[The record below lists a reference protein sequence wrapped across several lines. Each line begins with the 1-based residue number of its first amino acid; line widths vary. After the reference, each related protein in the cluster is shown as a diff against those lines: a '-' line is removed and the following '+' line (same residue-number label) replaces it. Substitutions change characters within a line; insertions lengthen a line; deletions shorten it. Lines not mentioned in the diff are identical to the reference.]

1 MRAGGVCPRGARG
14 DLLERERERVDAR
27 ERWQKCLPRLPQRA
41 LRTVYFAL
49 CFDPCK
55 LRDIAFPRAPLLA
68 AVRHTQKNMDSV
80 AGLRRVEI
88 KRATKRLSR
97 VFLFLLRA
105 VCDSLPHAPTTMPVY
120 LVDHAAYRPPALNN
134 VNSFEMA
141 DKGEEVFNTQKG
153 CPFLEKHP
161 VVSVLCWVRRGWRRA
176 STLRV
181 CVESG
186 EKGAR
191 AAAGRRVFVF
201 QKKTSRRRTTPAVL
215 SGGWRPAC
223 HAAPCGQNKTPAR
236 VDAGGNGACA
246 PADAA
251 SAARSGRRRVKS
263 QACGS

>member
-1 MRAGGVCPRGARG
+1 
-14 DLLERERERVDAR
+14 
-27 ERWQKCLPRLPQRA
+27 
-41 LRTVYFAL
+41 
-49 CFDPCK
+49 
-55 LRDIAFPRAPLLA
+55 
-68 AVRHTQKNMDSV
+68 MDSV
-80 AGLRRVEI
+80 AGLGRVEI

-201 QKKTSRRRTTPAVL
+201 QKKKQADVARYPRRSPD
-215 SGGWRPAC
+215 GWCPAC

-236 VDAGGNGACA
+236 VDAGGNGAGA

-251 SAARSGRRRVKS
+251 SRPGRAAPRQEPSVRLVAAKARRVPFF
-263 QACGS
+263 